1 MPGNL
6 PQRRSCRK
14 GNWPVAAIADRCW
27 PCLAYVTGQDRTWG
41 DYALFP
47 GVVAAQPTP
56 APREPSPRIRASP
69 PTQATFFR
77 HGRSYPSLHGDTQLL
92 RLSAILVSTFYPPGR
107 CCAWSEA
114 DAWPILSTPLQCN
127 CGGICSLEEFAV
139 GTPLISWRACPQRSL
154 RTAKP
159 SASFS
164 LGAWRSTP
172 QLPSQRIRAWRSG
185 RAIPSCPSGVRSVS
199 RGRTTT

>member
-14 GNWPVAAIADRCW
+14 GNWPVVAIADRGW
-27 PCLAYVTGQDRTWG
+27 PCLAYTMVRLRTWE

-47 GVVAAQPTP
+47 GVVTAQPTP
-56 APREPSPRIRASP
+56 APRVPSPGIRASL
-69 PTQATFFR
+69 PTQAKFFR
-77 HGRSYPSLHGDTQLL
+77 HGRSCPSPHGDTQLL
-92 RLSAILVSTFYPPGR
+92 RLSAILVSTFYPPGH
-107 CCAWSEA
+107 CYAWSEA
-114 DAWPILSTPLQCN
+114 DACN
-127 CGGICSLEEFAV
+127 CGGIFSLEEFAV
-139 GTPLISWRACPQRSL
+139 GAPLISWRACPQRSL
-154 RTAKP
+154 PTAKP

>member
-6 PQRRSCRK
+6 PQRGGCGK

-27 PCLAYVTGQDRTWG
+27 PRLAYVTGQATTWG
-41 DYALFP
+41 DYAFFP

-56 APREPSPRIRASP
+56 APREPSPGIRASP
-69 PTQATFFR
+69 PTQAKFFR
-77 HGRSYPSLHGDTQLL
+77 HGRSCPLPHGDTQLL
-92 RLSAILVSTFYPPGR
+92 RLSAILVSTFIHLAVATPGQR
-107 CCAWSEA
+107 LMHA
-114 DAWPILSTPLQCN
+114 PILSTPLQCN
-127 CGGICSLEEFAV
+127 CGGICSLEELAV
-139 GTPLISWRACPQRSL
+139 GAPLISWRACPQRSL
-154 RTAKP
+154 RTATP

-185 RAIPSCPSGVRSVS
+185 RAIPSCPSRVRSMFL
-199 RGRTTT
+199 GRTTK

>member
-1 MPGNL
+1 MPRKL
-6 PQRRSCRK
+6 PQRGDHGK
-14 GNWPVAAIADRCW
+14 GNRPVVTIADRCW
-27 PCLAYVTGQDRTWG
+27 PGLAYVTGQERTWR

-47 GVVAAQPTP
+47 GAAAGQPTP
-56 APREPSPRIRASP
+56 APREPSPGIRASV
-69 PTQATFFR
+69 PTQAKFFQ
-77 HGRSYPSLHGDTQLL
+77 HERSCPSPHGDTQLL

-107 CCAWSEA
+107 CYAWSEA
-114 DAWPILSTPLQCN
+114 DAWPILSAPLQCD
-127 CGGICSLEEFAV
+127 CVGIGSLEEFAV
-139 GTPLISWRACPQRSL
+139 GAPLISWRACPQRSL

-164 LGAWRSTP
+164 LDTWRSTP

-199 RGRTTT
+199 RGQTTK

>member
-1 MPGNL
+1 MPRKLLHKGV
-6 PQRRSCRK
+6 CWK
-14 GNWPVAAIADRCW
+14 GNWPCRGDRCR
-27 PCLAYVTGQDRTWG
+27 PCLAYLTGAAMSEG
-41 DYALFP
+41 EYALIP
-47 GVVAAQPTP
+47 GAVAAQPTSS
-56 APREPSPRIRASP
+56 PREPSPGIRASP

-77 HGRSYPSLHGDTQLL
+77 HERSCPSPHGDTQLL

-107 CCAWSEA
+107 CYAWSEA

-139 GTPLISWRACPQRSL
+139 GAPLISRRACPQRSS

-172 QLPSQRIRAWRSG
+172 QLP
-185 RAIPSCPSGVRSVS
+185 
-199 RGRTTT
+199 